1 MQPEMMPT
9 FDQQCEVIQSTYTD
23 TYSVYD
29 IILDE
34 DIREP
39 SYYRQALHTLRTAN
53 ENDVVQIFLNNGG
66 GQLDTAIC
74 FRNSIQECRA
84 PVFAILEGDTHSA
97 AGMIALSCDDVIA
110 KPYCAMMVHNASFGS
125 AGTSQNIVDHV
136 SFISKQTERLVREVY
151 KDFLTKSEI
160 DEVVKNREIW
170 LTDEEIKARWGYV
183 VEARK
188 DAQLEPEDGEIVD
201 SEEDFYEEVTKANPV
216 THRDI
221 TSLELPA
228 VWPEKLK

>member
-53 ENDVVQIFLNNGG
+53 ENDVVQIFLNNSG

-84 PVFAILEGDTHSA
+84 PVFAILEG
-97 AGMIALSCDDVIA
+97 G
-110 KPYCAMMVHNASFGS
+110 YSFCCW
-125 AGTSQNIVDHV
+125 NDC
-136 SFISKQTERLVREVY
+136 
-151 KDFLTKSEI
+151 
-160 DEVVKNREIW
+160 
-170 LTDEEIKARWGYV
+170 
-183 VEARK
+183 
-188 DAQLEPEDGEIVD
+188 
-201 SEEDFYEEVTKANPV
+201 PV
-216 THRDI
+216 
-221 TSLELPA
+221 L
-228 VWPEKLK
+228 

>member
-1 MQPEMMPT
+1 
-9 FDQQCEVIQSTYTD
+9 
-23 TYSVYD
+23 
-29 IILDE
+29 
-34 DIREP
+34 
-39 SYYRQALHTLRTAN
+39 
-53 ENDVVQIFLNNGG
+53 
-66 GQLDTAIC
+66 
-74 FRNSIQECRA
+74 
-84 PVFAILEGDTHSA
+84 
-97 AGMIALSCDDVIA
+97 MIALSCDDVIA

-188 DAQLEPEDGEIVD
+188 GAQLEPEDGEIVD

>member
-34 DIREP
+34 NIREP
-39 SYYRQALHTLRTAN
+39 SYYRQALHTLRTVN
-53 ENDVVQIFLNNGG
+53 ENDVVQIFLNNSG

-151 KDFLTKSEI
+151 KDFLTTSEI

-170 LTDEEIKARWGYV
+170 LTDEEIKERWENVIAARE
-183 VEARK
+183 EALV
-188 DAQLEPEDGEIVD
+188 DPEEETEALDEYPDLVD
-201 SEEDFYEEVTKANPV
+201 IAKLD
-216 THRDI
+216 
-221 TSLELPA
+221 
-228 VWPEKLK
+228 PEKVH